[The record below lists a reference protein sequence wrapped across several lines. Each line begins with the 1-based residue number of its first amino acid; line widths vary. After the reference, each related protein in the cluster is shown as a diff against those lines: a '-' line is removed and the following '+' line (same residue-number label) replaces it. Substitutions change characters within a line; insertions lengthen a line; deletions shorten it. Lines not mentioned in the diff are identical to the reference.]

1 MSSQTPQITQLIVND
16 IANSQLSS
24 YQIAY
29 KYHISKTSVDHIGRS
44 HLGDSLYDQKEQ
56 LACQKLNE
64 DIQTLKDQGLS
75 SNKIGEKLG
84 VYKSTIFALIKR
96 LSSAPVISE
105 QSDEVQVISVE
116 NPELNLEPPVAE
128 EPQSLPKTEVPVR
141 SMPSPYGRI
150 HNHSYNRNHHHQDF
164 VKLQLKGIQITFDPK
179 QENISDTI
187 SKILTAL
194 HS

>member
-1 MSSQTPQITQLIVND
+1 M
-16 IANSQLSS
+16 
-24 YQIAY
+24 
-29 KYHISKTSVDHIGRS
+29 
-44 HLGDSLYDQKEQ
+44 
-56 LACQKLNE
+56 
-64 DIQTLKDQGLS
+64 
-75 SNKIGEKLG
+75 
-84 VYKSTIFALIKR
+84 YKSTIFALIKR

-128 EPQSLPKTEVPVR
+128 EPQSLPKPELPVR
-141 SMPSPYGRI
+141 SVPSPYGRI

-194 HS
+194 QS

>member
-75 SNKIGEKLG
+75 SNKIGIRMEKSLACINPR
-84 VYKSTIFALIKR
+84 YLLLSRDFLQLPLS
-96 LSSAPVISE
+96 LSS
-105 QSDEVQVISVE
+105 QMKFRLYQ
-116 NPELNLEPPVAE
+116 
-128 EPQSLPKTEVPVR
+128 
-141 SMPSPYGRI
+141 
-150 HNHSYNRNHHHQDF
+150 
-164 VKLQLKGIQITFDPK
+164 
-179 QENISDTI
+179 
-187 SKILTAL
+187 
-194 HS
+194 

>member
-29 KYHISKTSVDHIGRS
+29 KYHISKTSVDHIDRS

-75 SNKIGEKLG
+75 SFLSCIL
-84 VYKSTIFALIKR
+84 LITQKNIIR
-96 LSSAPVISE
+96 KKKW
-105 QSDEVQVISVE
+105 
-116 NPELNLEPPVAE
+116 
-128 EPQSLPKTEVPVR
+128 SLLLL
-141 SMPSPYGRI
+141 Y
-150 HNHSYNRNHHHQDF
+150 
-164 VKLQLKGIQITFDPK
+164 
-179 QENISDTI
+179 
-187 SKILTAL
+187 
-194 HS
+194 

>member
-75 SNKIGEKLG
+75 SNLL
-84 VYKSTIFALIKR
+84 YLIFLTRQKPEQQPPAIIVR
-96 LSSAPVISE
+96 LP
-105 QSDEVQVISVE
+105 
-116 NPELNLEPPVAE
+116 
-128 EPQSLPKTEVPVR
+128 
-141 SMPSPYGRI
+141 
-150 HNHSYNRNHHHQDF
+150 DF
-164 VKLQLKGIQITFDPK
+164 LL
-179 QENISDTI
+179 
-187 SKILTAL
+187 
-194 HS
+194 

>member
-1 MSSQTPQITQLIVND
+1 MSSQTPQITKLIVND

-29 KYHISKTSVDHIGRS
+29 KYHISNTSVDHIGRS
-44 HLGDSLYDQKEQ
+44 HLGDILYDQKEQ

-75 SNKIGEKLG
+75 SNKIGEKEKLG

-105 QSDEVQVISVE
+105 
-116 NPELNLEPPVAE
+116 
-128 EPQSLPKTEVPVR
+128 
-141 SMPSPYGRI
+141 
-150 HNHSYNRNHHHQDF
+150 
-164 VKLQLKGIQITFDPK
+164 
-179 QENISDTI
+179 
-187 SKILTAL
+187 
-194 HS
+194 